1 MHSQPLST
9 TATPAQPISDTADAA
24 LFLLPSRYEDRTRI
38 TPIGALLPGQRA
50 VIEGE
55 VQLVAYQSP

>member
-9 TATPAQPISDTADAA
+9 AATPAQPISDTADAA

-38 TPIGALLPGQRA
+38 TPIGALLPGN
-50 VIEGE
+50 
-55 VQLVAYQSP
+55 VAIR